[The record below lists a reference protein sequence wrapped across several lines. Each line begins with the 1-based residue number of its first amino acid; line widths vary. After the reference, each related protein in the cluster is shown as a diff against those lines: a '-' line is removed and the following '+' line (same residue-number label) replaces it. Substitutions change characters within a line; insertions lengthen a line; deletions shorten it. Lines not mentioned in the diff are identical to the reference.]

1 MSVCAGSLVSSV
13 TPILTHARIPL
24 LGTDFEAR
32 SRNMK
37 KSKKMENVGSP
48 FLTKSRKEPAAIHL
62 QDFGP
67 QLQAR

>member
-1 MSVCAGSLVSSV
+1 MSVCWEFGVPV
-13 TPILTHARIPL
+13 TPILTHARVPL
-24 LGTDFEAR
+24 LGTDIEAR

-37 KSKKMENVGSP
+37 KSKKMGNVGS
-48 FLTKSRKEPAAIHL
+48 RHARNRAATRL